1 MRAERAVTALLN
13 AAAGVTAI
21 VGTRIYGNV
30 PPEQS
35 PAPLIVYRKLAASRL
50 NTLSMPAGAVVDS
63 RVELLLVA
71 QSYDQLKALAEQV
84 RLALAYQRGA
94 SIGGTEVLDIGI
106 DDEGPDEY
114 DPDLRE
120 HAQTWVYLVKHAE

>member
-1 MRAERAVTALLN
+1 MRAERAVAAMLTAS
-13 AAAGVTAI
+13 AGVTAI

-30 PPEQS
+30 APEGTA
-35 PAPLIVYRKLAASRL
+35 APLIIYRKLAAGRV
-50 NTLSMPAGAVVDS
+50 LSLSVGALAEVDA

-71 QSYDQLKALAEQV
+71 RTYAELKDLGEQV

-94 SIGGTEVLDIGI
+94 FGGTDIMSTLV

-120 HAQTWVYLVKHAE
+120 HAQTWVYLIKHSE